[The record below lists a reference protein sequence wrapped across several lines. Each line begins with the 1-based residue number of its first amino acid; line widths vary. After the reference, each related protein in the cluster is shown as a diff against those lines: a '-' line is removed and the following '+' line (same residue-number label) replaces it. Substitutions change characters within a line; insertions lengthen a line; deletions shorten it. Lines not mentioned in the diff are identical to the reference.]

1 MIKNNI
7 ISLFFFFKILLK
19 FIFLLY
25 IMIELIKLIFKIFIG
40 LIKYIFRY
48 ENYDNTIINFLNDIG
63 EYNIIFI
70 KIFQWIWVK
79 NNNDNIYI
87 TDNITKELY
96 KFTNNTPYNDLDIDY
111 KSLLKIFMIAQTQGD
126 NLELLDLIPC
136 NSGTISLIF
145 KAKLNNKNI
154 IIKLLRNNIKKKL
167 EDGINFL
174 ISIENILYNTKFIN
188 RIVSTKIFENNK
200 FNILNQIDFMNEV
213 QNINLFNKSFS
224 RSPEIIIPNV
234 YIEYTKIN
242 QNFILMDYID
252 GKYIYE
258 LTNEELDNYFIP
270 FVKFIMSSIFIKNIL
285 HCDLHQGNILFYK
298 EDNGNNQIYKIGI
311 IDMGMITKIN
321 VRELNFMYM
330 WLMGIFNDKFL
341 DLLEY
346 IENEKNSLYIF
357 EEKININNCVEY
369 IKDKYNK
376 KELFNPPNTIKEL
389 IDDIYLFL
397 KILKQY
403 NCILSSR
410 YNFFILSFIPI
421 LTLIINLG
429 PNIKKNVIL
438 QDYLENMSNNYSE

>member
-1 MIKNNI
+1 MID
-7 ISLFFFFKILLK
+7 
-19 FIFLLY
+19 
-25 IMIELIKLIFKIFIG
+25 LIKLIFKIFIG
-40 LIKYIFRY
+40 ILKYIFRY
-48 ENYDNTIINFLNDIG
+48 ENYDNTIIKFLNDIG

-79 NNNDNIYI
+79 NNNDNYYI
-87 TDNITKELY
+87 TETISKELY
-96 KFTNNTPYNDLDIDY
+96 KYTNNTPYNNLDIDY
-111 KSLLKIFMIAQTQGD
+111 KSLLKIFMIAHNKGD
-126 NLELLDLIPC
+126 SLELLDLVPC

-154 IIKLLRNNIKKKL
+154 VIKLLRNNIKKRL

-174 ISIENILYNTKFIN
+174 INIENILYNTKFIN
-188 RIVSTKIFENNK
+188 RIVTTKIFENNK
-200 FNILNQIDFMNEV
+200 MNILNQIDFMNEV

-224 RSPEIIIPNV
+224 RSSEIIIPNV
-234 YIEYTKIN
+234 YIDYTKIN
-242 QNFILMDYID
+242 QNFILMDYIE

-258 LTNEELDNYFIP
+258 LTIEELDNYFIP
-270 FVKFIMSSIFIKNIL
+270 FVKFTMSSIFIKNIL

-298 EDNGNNQIYKIGI
+298 ECIENNQIYKIGL

-357 EEKININNCVEY
+357 EEKANINNCIEY

-389 IDDIYLFL
+389 INDIYLFL
-397 KILKQY
+397 NILKQY

-429 PNIKKNVIL
+429 PGFKKNKIL
-438 QDYLENMSNNYSE
+438 QEYLENMSNNYSE

>member
-1 MIKNNI
+1 MID
-7 ISLFFFFKILLK
+7 
-19 FIFLLY
+19 
-25 IMIELIKLIFKIFIG
+25 LIKLIFKIFVGI
-40 LIKYIFRY
+40 IKYIFRY
-48 ENYDNTIINFLNDIG
+48 ENYDNTIIKFLNDIG

-96 KFTNNTPYNDLDIDY
+96 KYTNNTPYNDLDIDY

-126 NLELLDLIPC
+126 NLELLDLDPC

-154 IIKLLRNNIKKKL
+154 VIKLLRNNIRKKL
-167 EDGINFL
+167 EDGLNLLIN
-174 ISIENILYNTKFIN
+174 IENILYNTKFIN

-200 FNILNQIDFMNEV
+200 INILNQIDFMNEV

-258 LTNEELDNYFIP
+258 LTKEELDNYFIP

-298 EDNGNNQIYKIGI
+298 EDIGNNQIYKIGI

-330 WLMGIFNDKFL
+330 WLMGIFNNKFL

-357 EEKININNCVEY
+357 EEKTNINNCVEY

-389 IDDIYLFL
+389 INDIYLFL

-403 NCILSSR
+403 NCHLSSR

-429 PNIKKNVIL
+429 PSIKKNIIL
-438 QDYLENMSNNYSE
+438 QDYLEKMSNNYSE